1 MDPIWWIHSLFS
13 FYYFTIYRVV
23 PARDCHYQCAH
34 RFRNGK
40 RDTPLRVIAM
50 KVFVGWGHVPTGAG
64 TTNCVQACLCQLSAA
79 YADGGDM
86 SPPYR
91 GCFVYHG
98 AFSPVDCEERSDTA
112 ISCRNYRLRTTLF
125 APTVCRCADG
135 TPRSSCPTNFDR
147 TLAVG
152 RDDSARRCRNH
163 QMRTN
168 SFVCTVCRFA
178 VFGDIS
184 PPYIGCFVYQCMF
197 SPVDCEERS
206 DVAISALSKTTHSP
220 KCVD

>member
-1 MDPIWWIHSLFS
+1 MPSPPAQDWFDSPCRAGTCPHRCRNYQMRTSLFM
-13 FYYFTIYRVV
+13 
-23 PARDCHYQCAH
+23 PAVCRC
-34 RFRNGK
+34 
-40 RDTPLRVIAM
+40 
-50 KVFVGWGHVPTGAG
+50 
-64 TTNCVQACLCQLSAA
+64 
-79 YADGGDM
+79 ADGGDM

-91 GCFVYHG
+91 GCVVYHG

>member
-79 YADGGDM
+79 YADG
-86 SPPYR
+86 
-91 GCFVYHG
+91 
-98 AFSPVDCEERSDTA
+98 
-112 ISCRNYRLRTTLF
+112 
-125 APTVCRCADG
+125 
-135 TPRSSCPTNFDR
+135 TPRSLAQPFATKERYGCGIPLAGACPTNFDR
-147 TLAVG
+147 TPAVG
-152 RDDSARRCRNH
+152 RDDSARRCRNY

-168 SFVCTVCRFA
+168 SFVCAVCRCA
-178 VFGDIS
+178 VFGDMS
-184 PPYIGCFVYQCMF
+184 PPYIGCFVYQGMF